1 MDTTSGRS
9 VIAGNRQTDSG
20 TVTEVDRLLY
30 KSLAERASSDNCSP
44 IVVLNSSGEDLAG
57 RSGTFVNEYD
67 ERHFLATACAVSK
80 FFCTGIF
87 TALRIYY
94 QFSFRQEFVYHAD
107 SCFHVSSGVTTQVDN
122 QPLAF
127 FMVQL
132 CQCVE
137 QLYMSGTSELAHFYV
152 ADIIV
157 HHISGVY
164 SILRNISTCDIEV
177 QQVFF
182 SHAFDS

>member
-1 MDTTSGRS
+1 MRKILHAHNGCINPFVVPVFATFVWALDTTSGRS

-44 IVVLNSSGEDLAG
+44 IVVLDSSGENLAG

-67 ERHFLATACAVSK
+67 EWHFLATACAVSK

-107 SCFHVSSGVTTQVDN
+107 SCFHI
-122 QPLAF
+122 PP
-127 FMVQL
+127 
-132 CQCVE
+132 C
-137 QLYMSGTSELAHFYV
+137 Y
-152 ADIIV
+152 
-157 HHISGVY
+157 
-164 SILRNISTCDIEV
+164 
-177 QQVFF
+177 
-182 SHAFDS
+182 HAGR